1 MSALNFSYAQNET
14 QIRPASKNLCHLWSP
29 LRVAAQMGQ
38 GLGGGALL
46 LGQMPRGAQ
55 VGQSVIYLS
64 LIIGLFILPD
74 RLPLV

>member
-1 MSALNFSYAQNET
+1 
-14 QIRPASKNLCHLWSP
+14 
-29 LRVAAQMGQ
+29 
-38 GLGGGALL
+38 L

-64 LIIGLFILPD
+64 LIIGLFILPN

>member
-1 MSALNFSYAQNET
+1 
-14 QIRPASKNLCHLWSP
+14 
-29 LRVAAQMGQ
+29 VAAQMGQ

-64 LIIGLFILPD
+64 LIIGLFILPN
-74 RLPLV
+74 RLPRVWFLANAREGTRAAFVQHEERRPRK